1 MRSEKDPVICS
12 DNNSPDKNADAK
24 HSSAIH
30 VPPTSLPNPL
40 LLSDELGEV
49 NLPSILS
56 ACTFKRGVDTEECFF
71 GKVVYKSSSITHRPS
86 NYPHVLPN
94 CLSDMFEACK
104 RISPEFKTDDYS
116 CVITQ
121 CRKGAASLPYLADIK
136 HNSIVE
142 GSSVF
147 TIVLGADC
155 KMDCLNTT
163 GPLSPQTLP
172 LKAGDIFTISKE
184 SLYHWTYTFSENTCA
199 ADEEPPMIFISFLNI
214 SQEHVKKEKV
224 PRFGLPGKA
233 KNAKQDILMQKNTT
247 SMNYKRR
254 TLILTDSVLSKSD
267 ERCLQNTSRNEFCI
281 KKTMY
286 NLCDIDGF
294 EPEFQ
299 YTNTVVIAAGINDL
313 SRHYH
318 SPEQVY
324 FLDLSVTVACT
335 LIPCSLFVL
344 FLEWGTG
351 TPV

>member
-1 MRSEKDPVICS
+1 
-12 DNNSPDKNADAK
+12 
-24 HSSAIH
+24 
-30 VPPTSLPNPL
+30 
-40 LLSDELGEV
+40 
-49 NLPSILS
+49 
-56 ACTFKRGVDTEECFF
+56 
-71 GKVVYKSSSITHRPS
+71 
-86 NYPHVLPN
+86 
-94 CLSDMFEACK
+94 MFEACK
-104 RISPEFKTDDYS
+104 RISPEFNTDDYS
-116 CVITQ
+116 CVITR

-172 LKAGDIFTISKE
+172 LKAGNIFTISKE
-184 SLYHWTYTFSENTCA
+184 SLYHWTYTFSEDTCA

-224 PRFGLPGKA
+224 PRFGLPGQA
-233 KNAKQDILMQKNTT
+233 TNAKKDILMQKNTS

-267 ERCLQNTSRNEFCI
+267 ERRLQNTSRNEFCI
-281 KKTMY
+281 KK
-286 NLCDIDGF
+286 LCTIFVTSMVSSQNFNILTLLSLRLELMIYLDITTPPNKF
-294 EPEFQ
+294 
-299 YTNTVVIAAGINDL
+299 VI
-313 SRHYH
+313 S
-318 SPEQVY
+318 Y

-344 FLEWGTG
+344 FSEWGTG